1 MNNLLH
7 DGALQVFDVDHG
19 QCALLTM
26 PTSWGTTYRVLID
39 CGHAVNFRGGPW
51 HPGEHLQSMGVTYV
65 DMLVY
70 ADTPEAAVAQFRNY
84 QPPPPKWSVAKV

>member
-1 MNNLLH
+1 MSNLLH

-39 CGHAVNFRGGPW
+39 CGHAVNFCGGPW

-65 DMLVY
+65 DMLVCTNFDEDHRL
-70 ADTPEAAVAQFRNY
+70 AFPTWRREASR
-84 QPPPPKWSVAKV
+84 